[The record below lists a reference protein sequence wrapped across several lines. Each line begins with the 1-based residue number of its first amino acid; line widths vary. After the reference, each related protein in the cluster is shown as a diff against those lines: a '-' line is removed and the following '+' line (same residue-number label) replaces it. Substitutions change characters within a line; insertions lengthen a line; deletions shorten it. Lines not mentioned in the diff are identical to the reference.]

1 MAFIFQIQY
10 HFKSISKY
18 QTYHQIH
25 FKISNLSFHLKNIF
39 ILFNLKIPF
48 QFTFQNI
55 SIPNKLLHLN
65 HLKKMKLLHLKI
77 KLLNFQN
84 FQLSKFIFSLNFITT
99 VKIQLSQHLKN
110 VIESFIQ
117 NSSI

>member
-1 MAFIFQIQY
+1 MVFISKIKY

-18 QTYHQIH
+18 QTYQSFEKHIH
-25 FKISNLSFHLKNIF
+25 FIQF
-39 ILFNLKIPF
+39 KIPF
-48 QFTFQNI
+48 QFTFQNS

-65 HLKKMKLLHLKI
+65 HKKIKLLHLII

-84 FQLSKFIFSLNFITT
+84 FQLPKFIYSLKFIKT
-99 VKIQLSQHLKN
+99 VKIHFSWHLEN
-110 VIESFIQ
+110 ATERYIQ